1 MSRLVL
7 ATANSDKVVE
17 IRSLLSGL
25 DLEPVGVGDLVEG
38 WHVEE
43 TGTTLAENASLKAR
57 AAVKATGSPALADD
71 TGLFV
76 DALDGAPG
84 VHSSRFAGPD
94 ATYRE
99 NVAEL
104 LRSVEDVPRDRRTA
118 RFRTVA
124 LLRRHDGV
132 ERGFEGVLEGR
143 ITREPRGESGFG
155 YDPVFEVE
163 ETGRTL
169 AELPPDRKNRI
180 SHRSRALAALAAF
193 LAARPGWLEGENG
206 PV

>member
-7 ATANSDKVVE
+7 ATANPDKVVE
-17 IRSLLSGL
+17 IQSLLSGL
-25 DLEPVGVGDLVEG
+25 EVEPVGVGDLVEG

-43 TGTTLAENASLKAR
+43 TGATLTENARLKAR
-57 AAVKATGSPALADD
+57 AAVEATGSPALADD

-76 DALDGAPG
+76 DALNGAPG
-84 VHSSRFAGPD
+84 VRSSRFAGPE
-94 ATYRE
+94 ASYRE
-99 NVAEL
+99 NVGEL
-104 LRSVEDVPRDRRTA
+104 LRSLENVSRDRRTA

-124 LLRRHDGV
+124 LLRRPDGA

-143 ITREPRGESGFG
+143 ITREPRGERGFG

-163 ETGRTL
+163 ETGPTL
-169 AELPPDRKNRI
+169 AELPLDRKNRI
-180 SHRSRALAALAAF
+180 SHRSRALSGLVAF
-193 LAARPGWLEGENG
+193 LEARPGWLAGENG